1 MKSNGN
7 SRLRMTQ
14 PTDSYRFPIVLR
26 HPILITFLVTVLA
39 GCAGDRG
46 KGPQSRC
53 IAIGSPSRT
62 ASGPAGKSDRHPAP
76 ATLDLREPMAL
87 AAGAIGRRLDS
98 AEEYR
103 PWFLLRGQGGIP
115 ATPEHASWDLGD
127 MTGRY
132 LEGLILT
139 RRMGVGPQSRG
150 IAIGSPV
157 NRQEFS
163 VAEGRL
169 GRYLLKLLGPDGL
182 VHDPQTGVVDHS
194 FSQGSALY
202 GLLAWFEDSGD
213 PAIRRAIERLIS
225 GQLARMERQDS
236 RLVDRT
242 VKLEQAC
249 GSHLAGYQI
258 WPVIHFYELTGY
270 ADARTL
276 ADGLTRWALADPVL
290 GANGEITKA
299 LSWEGHIHSWFE
311 TLAGCVRT
319 ARDSSWPDR
328 EQIIDRCQAV
338 YDWVQRTNATP
349 FGWIATFPTH
359 GSSETCA
366 ISSAIRLA
374 LELAASGRTEYL
386 DDVERFVRNQVVE
399 AQFRD
404 LSAYTGGPVPPTPLL
419 LGCFD
424 SQSLPGGHLGTRGGE
439 DVGTVEGCC
448 LNGGMRALALA
459 WNAIQTSDEAGLTV
473 NFALSMSGPAGR
485 VIGYEP
491 FEGRVDIIP
500 QAPGA
505 VRVRLPRWAQP
516 KDITVFIDNHA
527 APWTLENGY
536 VVLAHVPAKARL
548 CVRYPLRELTED
560 VVAGGQT
567 YKVQWKGDTVVGVSP
582 SCGREPTYRNR
593 LKPAA
598 RPSLSTSDFAVPDTY
613 ELQDAARL
621 ATMSMLARMDLQRHG
636 QPFFRIFPFANPP
649 RAEHE
654 KWDDGDMTGRYT
666 EALIMARRMTGTP
679 MDPRENILH
688 AYLAS
693 LFDPADGLCY
703 TQGTDWTPRRACLFS
718 QSTAML
724 GLLAWHRQT
733 GSPEARRLL
742 DRHFKGLRRLAV
754 DRGDWAYFPKYEF
767 DGRQFVDE
775 PKGKDAPPWYGGRLI
790 LPLVEYWQLSG
801 RDDVRVFLEK
811 LIRYVTQVS
820 NFIKPDGEVERG
832 EGWWGH
838 LHGTMDMTA
847 GIAEF
852 GRLADRPE
860 LVAWARRVYEWIG
873 RTHTTRY
880 GWVADVS
887 GGRICES
894 CAIASRIRL
903 GLALYRAGA
912 ADPFGEIDR
921 HIRNH
926 LLESQF
932 VNLDFLAPL
941 APQTPR
947 TGKTVFAGIDR
958 MIRGTFQCWGTAND
972 LIGNDDIEGCGAGGG
987 VQGLALAWDAQSEW
1001 RNVPGGKELRV
1012 HLLFNRAVRGPA
1024 EAVRAN
1030 DYSPLPGAPI
1040 AAQVWSWLPYEG
1052 RVCVIAYQ
1060 PLARL
1065 ALRLP
1070 DGADPSVTRVRR
1082 SGPGTSISHGSATVL
1097 EGQYVIISDISAGER
1112 TEFVFGLKEY
1122 ETTETAAGVRYRAH
1136 WKGST
1141 VVGLE
1146 PKGTRVPLYTHRASL
1161 QDSIAPLCPPRY
1173 PR

>member
-1 MKSNGN
+1 MTKSTEPY
-7 SRLRMTQ
+7 RPRIALR
-14 PTDSYRFPIVLR
+14 DS
-26 HPILITFLVTVLA
+26 ILILCLVAVLA
-39 GCAGDRG
+39 GCAGDR
-46 KGPQSRC
+46 R
-53 IAIGSPSRT
+53 SRT
-62 ASGPAGKSDRHPAP
+62 AAGPADQSASRSAP
-76 ATLDLREPMAL
+76 ATLDLREPMTL
-87 AAGAIGRRLDS
+87 AAGAIVRRLDP
-98 AEEYR
+98 AQEYR

-139 RRMGVGPQSRG
+139 RRMGV
-150 IAIGSPV
+150 
-157 NRQEFS
+157 NRAEFS

-182 VHDPQTGVVDHS
+182 VHDPQTGAVDHS

-202 GLLAWFEDSGD
+202 GLLAWFEDSSD

-225 GQLARMERQDS
+225 GQLARRERQDD
-236 RLVDRT
+236 RLVDKM
-242 VKLEQAC
+242 VKLEQSS

-270 ADARTL
+270 AEARTL
-276 ADGLTRWALADPVL
+276 AEGLTRWALADPVL

-299 LSWEGHIHSWFE
+299 LSWEGHIHSWLE

-328 EQIIDRCQAV
+328 EQIVDRCRAV
-338 YDWVQRTNATP
+338 YDWVQRTNATS

-359 GSSETCA
+359 GSCETCA

-374 LELAASGRTEYL
+374 LELAASGHAEYL
-386 DDVERFVRNQVVE
+386 DDVQRFVRNQVVE

-404 LSAYTGGPVPPTPLL
+404 LSAYAGGPVPPTPLL
-419 LGCFD
+419 VGCFD

-459 WNAIQTSDEAGLTV
+459 WSAIQTSDEAGLTV

-491 FEGRVDIIP
+491 FDGRVDIIA

-516 KDITVFIDNHA
+516 KDVTVSVDDRGA
-527 APWTLENGY
+527 LWTLENGY
-536 VVLAHVPAKARL
+536 VVLAHVPARARV

-567 YKVQWKGDTVVGVSP
+567 YKVHWKGDTVVGVSP
-582 SCGREPTYRNR
+582 STGREPTYRNR
-593 LKPAA
+593 LKPTV
-598 RPSLSTSDFAVPDTY
+598 RSSLSASDSAAPDTY
-613 ELQDAARL
+613 ELQNAARL
-621 ATMSMLARMDLQRHG
+621 AAMSMLARMDLQRRG

-666 EALIMARRMTGTP
+666 EALILARHMTGLP
-679 MDPRENILH
+679 MDPRENVLH
-688 AYLAS
+688 AYLAG

-742 DRHFKGLRRLAV
+742 DRHFEGLRRLAA
-754 DRGDWAYFPKYEF
+754 DRGDYAYFPKYEF
-767 DGRQFVDE
+767 DGRQSVPAAPLRVGDE

-790 LPLVEYWQLSG
+790 LPLVGYWQLSG

-811 LIRYVTQVS
+811 LIHYVTQVS
-820 NFIKPDGEVERG
+820 TFIKPDGEVEHG

-847 GIAEF
+847 GIAES
-852 GRLADRPE
+852 GRLTGRPE
-860 LVAWARRVYEWIG
+860 LVAWAGRVYEWIG

-887 GGRICES
+887 GGHICES

-921 HIRNH
+921 HLRNQ
-926 LLESQF
+926 LLENQF

-947 TGKTVFAGIDR
+947 TDKTAYAGIDR

-1001 RNVPGGKELRV
+1001 RDVAGGKELRV
-1012 HLLFNRAVRGPA
+1012 HLLFNRAVHGPTESTVTA
-1024 EAVRAN
+1024 
-1030 DYSPLPGAPI
+1030 GAPI

-1052 RVCVIAYQ
+1052 RVRVIAYQ

-1070 DGADPSVTRVRR
+1070 DGTDLNVVRVQRSPSQE
-1082 SGPGTSISHGSATVL
+1082 SATVL
-1097 EGQYVIISDISAGER
+1097 EGQYVIIANVGAGEAI
-1112 TEFVFGLKEY
+1112 EVVFGLKQY
-1122 ETTETAAGVRYRAH
+1122 ETTETAAGVRYRVR

-1141 VVGLE
+1141 VIDLE

-1161 QDSIAPLCPPRY
+1161 LESSTPSCAPRY